1 MNKDPKLTIILVP
14 QGTEDS
20 RTYRISYRVLRLLRA
35 GAVAGALVLLF
46 IVGTWGVMARRADHV
61 ADLEAHVAELQA
73 QQLRVPFLVQQLDEL
88 EAQYSHL
95 RSLFAPGATASPG
108 ELWLP
113 PAGGRRDGTREPAA
127 EEALPNSWPLAQRG
141 FITQGRFEGERGSH
155 PGLDIAVPTDSY
167 VRAAGGG
174 TVIAAGEDDTY
185 GIFVRVDHGNGYETL
200 YAHAS
205 RSLVQIGET
214 VRKNEVIAL
223 SGSTG
228 QSTAP
233 HLHFEI
239 LRDGQPVDPLELV
252 TQP

>member
-1 MNKDPKLTIILVP
+1 MTKNPKLTVILVP
-14 QGTEDS
+14 QGSEES
-20 RTYRISYRVLRLLRA
+20 RTYQISYRRLRFLRA
-35 GAVAGALVLLF
+35 AAVAGGLVLLF
-46 IVGTWGVMARRADHV
+46 LVATWGVMARRSTRV
-61 ADLEAHVAELQA
+61 ADLESRVAELQA

-88 EAQYSHL
+88 EAQYSHI
-95 RSLFAPGATASPG
+95 RSLFAPGAAAPPG

-113 PAGGRRDGTREPAA
+113 PPGGRTDRTREPVA
-127 EEALPNSWPLAQRG
+127 EEAVPNSWPLTERG
-141 FITQGRFEGERGSH
+141 FITRGRFEGEDGSH

-167 VRAAGGG
+167 VRAAGSG
-174 TVIAAGEDDTY
+174 TVIAAGEDETY
-185 GIFVRVDHGNGYETL
+185 GIFVRVDHGNGYQTL

-205 RSLVQIGET
+205 RALVEVGEF

-233 HLHFEI
+233 HLHFEV
-239 LRDGQPVDPLELV
+239 LRDGQLVDPLELV